1 MVRVQVP
8 TSLYGASLGKANAWV
23 REQIA
28 FSNPHKPMGDYKLHD
43 DSGRSVSLSALTNGD
58 LDAVNISGVMDTVRI
73 NPAHPADLQG
83 FAHSPAP
90 MFSSNLTR
98 FIPDKV
104 TVSMW
109 ESAVSEYGAF
119 GATQFLS
126 RLLTEE
132 LKGHNMPDP
141 YVQDLLNARRLH
153 VGAPMEKVRL
163 NPTRGEVENAV
174 AGLDLGPYQ
183 RAQSQLGKGKM
194 LGIQSKMLD
203 EKVQAYIN
211 DLLDD
216 TEVAFKKDKDHG
228 AFMSVANKFS
238 IRYENSKALFED
250 FAMNVFSPY
259 LVASSANLY
268 ALQYINEYV
277 LPTLRTAIENQKDFS
292 RWFIRKG
299 SGRGSGKE
307 AALRELDR
315 QYRHIV
321 KTLATAPSDYYY
333 GKELALIANPA
344 YLFKHVG
351 LVMLPLPQFPA
362 AGKMKKAD
370 GERLERLAAL
380 FIQAGNPPEYN
391 KEGGLRVINPS
402 WGPKQPVVE
411 YLGRDLYRS
420 TLKEA
425 EDRKKHFALFKEA
438 IHTLAQ
444 RVERREGA
452 YSSHA
457 LVTTAN
463 AMAHKSLKDLY
474 EDVHDYP
481 SLYYLDLI
489 GIRPIPTNWP
499 EKLIFAMMEVTAS
512 YRDRISGL
520 GKDFNF
526 TDFLTPTGIMMTG
539 SAVTYTSKGLRNEKE
554 IKDEIKK
561 MKESGQNSRGAY
573 DKDKW
578 SKVVEEHARFLESVA
593 TTYELA
599 TGSKPS
605 GIGALTALAAYNI
618 DKTSEAKKK
627 ALHSSLLSGR
637 ANLVNLFLGAANT
650 SPFGYKDMGDSPS
663 VYKIIGESVKLSIRK
678 YGYEPSGDDVKFVTL
693 LLYFCLR
700 NMKLDKEISN
710 GFMAEMLE
718 AFEEARKGTF
728 DDAYTKFETK
738 IDDFDTSLGGDL
750 SRLIA
755 LMAAKETLLESRHG
769 KSDVVLTNPGT
780 VMTLE
785 DSDLM
790 LKKLDELIKAEK
802 TRLEGPGGLSD
813 LDEIADFAKTLF
825 DTEIMEKIKTSDFN
839 PVVLGSGVNET
850 KDNMRELIDRM
861 ANTINQQ
868 VGELIAQAT
877 DFFPLLDKEEE
888 KTRASTITGSLNA
901 LKATLDLYQNIGT
914 LTSSLTSDF
923 VRGSDAYEAEQEY
936 FFALNAYASQVG
948 RMFDDLIKDAEK
960 ATEKHLKKEDKWGI
974 EFSGYERVL
983 VKLVEL
989 SSYVIEAEEKAFDE
1003 AEELNAIETN
1013 HYSLSGYWDD
1023 TEYTLLEAAF
1033 KEWVDAKIHRV
1044 KKRAEQAEGELDNID
1059 IWAPLAKDED
1069 GKELYPNY
1077 HGSWGR
1083 SVKESHLSD
1092 FRSAT
1097 DLPSFASVLAK
1108 GMKVRNA
1115 PSQVVYYMERHYD
1128 GLKAKLDKALMN
1140 LQKDYDRGVKRDE
1153 RKVKRAERVDA
1164 VKGTLKAVKDK
1175 SVEKTVEISKKGL
1188 EAAKAT
1194 SAGTR
1199 ATAGLGTAGTAL
1211 GLAGGAGVTA
1221 ATAPAV
1227 LGAVGIVAAVKGFQG
1242 LIDQTQKATAKNKAK
1257 LEEMEARAKITGEE
1271 LGRDNARRLLKD
1283 AEAAKNDSLKKIREA
1298 EEAIRETERIREQ
1311 NQMDTEAEKGLL
1323 EREFVSALR
1332 DLEDQ
1337 RAIIMADYDRAVDFA
1352 NSIVEGT
1359 TVQISQFDA
1368 KKITS
1373 NTYDDFEGALTY
1385 ALMALPEDQHEAVKD
1400 EAKAMKATMISK
1412 LRAAGETEQAQKFE
1426 DLDVEAF

>member
-1 MVRVQVP
+1 
-8 TSLYGASLGKANAWV
+8 
-23 REQIA
+23 
-28 FSNPHKPMGDYKLHD
+28 MGDYKLHD

-174 AGLDLGPYQ
+174 VGLDLGPYQ

-391 KEGGLRVINPS
+391 KEGGLRVIHLSNES
-402 WGPKQPVVE
+402 EKKPVVE

-425 EDRKKHFALFKEA
+425 KDRKTYFAGFKEA

-463 AMAHKSLKDLY
+463 AMAHKSLQDLY
-474 EDVHDYP
+474 KDIDDYP

-554 IKDEIKK
+554 IKDEIEK

-605 GIGALTALAAYNI
+605 GIGALTALAAYNT

-637 ANLVNLFLGAANT
+637 ANLVKLFLGAANT
-650 SPFGYKDMGDSPS
+650 SPFGYKDMGDAPS

-700 NMKLDKEISN
+700 NMKLDKEISK
-710 GFMAEMLE
+710 GFMAEMLAE
-718 AFEEARKGTF
+718 FEKARKGTF

-750 SRLIA
+750 SKLIA
-755 LMAAKETLLESRHG
+755 LMAAKETLLESRDER
-769 KSDVVLTNPGT
+769 SDVVLTNPGT

-790 LKKLDELIKAEK
+790 LKKLNELIEVEQE
-802 TRLEGPGGLSD
+802 RLKGPGGLKD
-813 LDEIADFAKTLF
+813 LDGIVQFAKTIY
-825 DTEIMEKIKTSDFN
+825 DKEIMEKIKTSDFK
-839 PVVLGSGVNET
+839 PVVLGSGVDET
-850 KDNMRELIDRM
+850 QENMRELIDS
-861 ANTINQQ
+861 Q
-868 VGELIAQAT
+868 VNSLHKG
-877 DFFPLLDKEEE
+877 
-888 KTRASTITGSLNA
+888 ITNLVRSSMLVLVNIDNETNKNMIPEFTSD
-901 LKATLDLYQNIGT
+901 LKSFGTALDLYSNLG
-914 LTSSLTSDF
+914 SLYKASTSDF
-923 VRGSDAYEAEQEY
+923 PRDSDAYREEREY
-936 FFALNAYASQVG
+936 FDALTKYSDSLKQMYASLRDKIG
-948 RMFDDLIKDAEK
+948 PASKKHSEFKDWDKPEK
-960 ATEKHLKKEDKWGI
+960 FTGFERI
-974 EFSGYERVL
+974 IMEFFITTRP
-983 VKLVEL
+983 
-989 SSYVIEAEEKAFDE
+989 VIEADRLARKEADDINKLRPGFYATDVGDLESHEEVIAAQLHDFLDARMPNVKRNLTFSDSILDDNYPYRVYKDDEPRYPDYKIEWKTQAIDAMGPEYRSAIYAAGFAEADPGTIIPSFCLPIVKAMRKSNDL
-1003 AEELNAIETN
+1003 AQIEKSIEKYRDAVTSK
-1013 HYSLSGYWDD
+1013 YLS
-1023 TEYTLLEAAF
+1023 
-1033 KEWVDAKIHRV
+1033 
-1044 KKRAEQAEGELDNID
+1044 ELDKIQKEID
-1059 IWAPLAKDED
+1059 T
-1069 GKELYPNY
+1069 G
-1077 HGSWGR
+1077 
-1083 SVKESHLSD
+1083 
-1092 FRSAT
+1092 
-1097 DLPSFASVLAK
+1097 
-1108 GMKVRNA
+1108 
-1115 PSQVVYYMERHYD
+1115 
-1128 GLKAKLDKALMN
+1128 
-1140 LQKDYDRGVKRDE
+1140 
-1153 RKVKRAERVDA
+1153 VKRAEKA
-1164 VKGTLKAVKDK
+1164 VKRADRADKVRGTLKKVKDK
-1175 SVEKTVEISKKGL
+1175 SVEISTKG
-1188 EAAKAT
+1188 AKRVLST
-1194 SAGTR
+1194 PGSM
-1199 ATAGLGTAGTAL
+1199 ATAGIGTTGTAMGVV
-1211 GLAGGAGVTA
+1211 GGAGLTA
-1221 ATAPAV
+1221 AAAPAI
-1227 LGAVGIVAAVKGFQG
+1227 LGGLGVVAAVKGFQG
-1242 LIDQTQKATAKNKAK
+1242 LINQTQKATAKNKAK
-1257 LEEMEARAKITGEE
+1257 LARMEARAERTGRA
-1271 LGRDNARRLLKD
+1271 LGLGDARRLLKD